1 MPNKGIPKIAPQ
13 TPPNFAPT
21 TKDIKTR
28 DGDKPMNFLLRTGVK
43 IFPSI
48 CWIKIKIIIAK
59 TAFIGLVKKRR
70 AKIKIPIID
79 GPTIGT
85 KLERT
90 AKIPKEKG

>member
-28 DGDKPMNFLLRTGVK
+28 DGDKPMNLLLRIGVK

-48 CWIKIKIIIAK
+48 CWIKIKMPTAK
-59 TAFIGLVKKRR
+59 TAFIGLVKTRR
-70 AKIKIPIID
+70 AKMKMPIIN
-79 GPTIGT
+79 GPTNGI
-85 KLERT
+85 KLEKK